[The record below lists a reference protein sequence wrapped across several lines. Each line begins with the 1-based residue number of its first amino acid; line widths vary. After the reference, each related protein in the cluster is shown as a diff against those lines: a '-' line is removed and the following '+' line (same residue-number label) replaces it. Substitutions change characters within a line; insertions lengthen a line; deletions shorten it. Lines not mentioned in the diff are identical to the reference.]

1 MFSYIL
7 PITWCPYLEYL
18 MYKAAGVREG
28 GTLLYG
34 LGTGLGA
41 VVCVPLKGT
50 WFLSDFDPKK
60 GKNFDHSGLK

>member
-18 MYKAAGVREG
+18 MYKAAGVRG
-28 GTLLYG
+28 
-34 LGTGLGA
+34 GTGLGA

-60 GKNFDHSGLK
+60 GKHFDHFGLK